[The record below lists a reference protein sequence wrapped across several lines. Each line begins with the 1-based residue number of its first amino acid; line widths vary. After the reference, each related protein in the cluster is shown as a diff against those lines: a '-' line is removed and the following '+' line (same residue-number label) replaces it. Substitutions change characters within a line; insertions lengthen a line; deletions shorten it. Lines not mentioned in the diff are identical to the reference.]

1 MNVQNYFCD
10 YFNLRRSMYSFED
23 PRFLPIAKIKGIPR
37 SPSCL
42 KLLKI
47 CYKLISIENQEKS
60 NKPGPTKLSNNKSLF
75 NGLKPVTET
84 SSSQIIAFKNKKS
97 SIGSINS
104 VMSQQTY
111 DWQQELDTFL
121 KNFIFYTMEKLN
133 DLADLQTPIGST
145 QNLIQFLELEKKYPG
160 IEQSSTLDD
169 FFNTVPG
176 LKGKNKMTFLDLY
189 IILTLCNLRY
199 LFSSL

>member
-10 YFNLRRSMYSFED
+10 YFNLRRSLYSFED
-23 PRFLPIAKIKGIPR
+23 PRFLPIAKSKGIPR

-42 KLLKI
+42 KLIKI
-47 CYKLISIENQEKS
+47 CYKLISIANQES
-60 NKPGPTKLSNNKSLF
+60 SKPGPVKLSNGSQLS

-104 VMSQQTY
+104 VVSQQNF
-111 DWQQELDTFL
+111 DWKLELDTFL
-121 KNFIFYTMEKLN
+121 KNFIFYTLDKLN

-145 QNLIQFLELEKKYPG
+145 QSLIQFLEFEKKYPG
-160 IEQSSTLDD
+160 IEQSSTLED
-169 FFNTVPG
+169 FFNTVSG
-176 LKGKNKMTFLDLY
+176 LKGKNKMNFLDLY
-189 IILTLCNLRY
+189 VILTLCNIGY
-199 LFSSL
+199 F